1 MIKHLRDKQK
11 LITNFMKRLL
21 STTYLLMTLLATV
34 SAQYFIIDTTRLSKA
49 YNDLLQNPQSGLK
62 QREFFNAFPGSWQ
75 EYYDTYKYCDKEGY
89 DLSMYS
95 RAFEHI
101 KALENCTTINDTLF
115 CNKLIALSV
124 GASLDADAPN
134 YLQELLH
141 HTMQQRNDVFIH
153 CLSKI
158 EKGHQMQF
166 WQFYWSNIV
175 DGQSQEKHFEVLY
188 NINKEKYPCL
198 MKIMSIAFEYFNNK
212 VLFMEDFKNMMN
224 SK

>member
-1 MIKHLRDKQK
+1 
-11 LITNFMKRLL
+11 MKRFFLTLLLFATFL
-21 STTYLLMTLLATV
+21 STAT
-34 SAQYFIIDTTRLSKA
+34 AQYFPIDTALLNKTYRA
-49 YNDLLQNPQSGLK
+49 LLQNPQSEEL
-62 QREFFNAFPGSWQ
+62 QLDFFRAFPDNWDDFNS
-75 EYYDTYKYCDKEGY
+75 TYKYSNKDGY

-95 RAFEHI
+95 RAYEHI
-101 KALENCTTINDTLF
+101 KALAECYTINDTLY
-115 CNKLIALSV
+115 CNKLITLSV
-124 GASLDADAPN
+124 GALLDADAPN

-141 HTMQQRNDVFIH
+141 YVIQQRNDVFMY

-175 DGQSQEKHFEVLY
+175 DGQSQGREFELLY

-198 MKIMSIAFEYFNNK
+198 MQTMSIAFEYFNNK
-212 VLFMEDFKNMMN
+212 VLFMEDFKNMMK